1 CDQYTCQAGECVG
14 TPAVTCKASDACH
27 AAGTCNPS
35 TGACSNP
42 AQPNGYDCGTNEVC
56 NSGTCVSCQ
65 SGGSCNNTCQ
75 TGGTLSCASGT
86 QQCINTT
93 PSPDGT
99 SCLYGG
105 GERGSC
111 VGGKACLAN
120 LGQACVTSADCV
132 TGACSPQGICM
143 GDAEVAGEVS
153 CGWLS
158 CPTSEGCTNTCTEE
172 NMCVQCGGGGTGN
185 TFYCDGPNDCNA
197 GSVCCMEGSCGGP
210 SSQCYPGTTC
220 PVSNAP
226 CIAYYQVCSPDNTAC
241 PSGTTCQLTSDTLP
255 FICQ

>member
-65 SGGSCNNTCQ
+65 SGGSCNTTCQ
-75 TGGTLSCASGT
+75 TGGTFSCASGT

-99 SCLYGG
+99 SCFYGAA
-105 GERGSC
+105 EEAGSC
-111 VGGKACLAN
+111 LGGACFAG
-120 LGQACVTSADCV
+120 LGFPCVTNADCV

-158 CPTSEGCTNTCTEE
+158 CSTSEGCTNTCTEPD
-172 NMCVQCGGGGTGN
+172 MCPQCGGTGE
-185 TFYCDGPNDCNA
+185 TLCCDGPNDCNA
-197 GSVCCMEGSCGGP
+197 GSVCCVSQNCGGE

-220 PVSNAP
+220 PASGP
-226 CIAYYQVCSPDNTAC
+226 CNGYAQACAPDNALC
-241 PSGTTCQLTSDTLP
+241 PSGMTCHLTGTPP
-255 FICQ
+255 FLCY